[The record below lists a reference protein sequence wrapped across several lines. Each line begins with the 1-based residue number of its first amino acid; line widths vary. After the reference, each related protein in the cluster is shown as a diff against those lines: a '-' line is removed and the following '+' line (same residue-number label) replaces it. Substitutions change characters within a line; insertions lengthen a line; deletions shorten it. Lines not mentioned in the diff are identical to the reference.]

1 MVATLELSGIEKSF
15 PGVRALRGV
24 SLRLEP
30 GSIHALLGENGAGKS
45 TLIKVVTGV
54 HSPDAGKFS
63 VDGRAVRFA
72 SPNAAIAAGIGVVH
86 QERNLIPRFS
96 VGENLLLDR
105 IATGALKP
113 VDYRAMHAEAARW
126 LRLLDLDIDPRQ
138 PVSRLN
144 VATMQMV
151 EIARALSLQ
160 SRVLLLD
167 EPTASLTPHETDAL
181 LVVLRRLRDQ
191 GVAIAFVSHKL
202 EEVQALCDTVTV
214 LRDGQNAC
222 DSLKLAG
229 LHREDLVRLMIGRAE
244 QILDVGPPAE
254 PGAAALQLRGV
265 ATQAGHR
272 DIDLTLR
279 DGEVVGMYGL
289 VGAGRSELA
298 RAVLGLDRIIDGELL
313 VRGKTVRIA
322 SAGVALHRFGI
333 GYVSEDRKRDGVIL
347 LHGALANTG
356 ITLWRRL
363 GNWLGCLRDARLAQ
377 VATPVLRQLEV
388 RMASLDAPVANLSG
402 GNQQKVSLAKWLAAG
417 TRILMVDEPTVG
429 IDVKTKAYFHGLI
442 RDLARDGAAIL
453 VISSDMPELIT
464 LADRILVMHEYR
476 LVGEMRNT
484 RDYDEMSAAIMRSI
498 HAGETSGHVVDRN
511 DQVST
516 VSSNG

>member
-1 MVATLELSGIEKSF
+1 MAATLHLTGIEKSF
-15 PGVRALRGV
+15 PGVKALRGV
-24 SLRLEP
+24 SVRLEP

-45 TLIKVVTGV
+45 TLIKVITGV
-54 HSPDAGKFS
+54 HAPDAGS
-63 VDGRAVRFA
+63 VVVDGRNTRFA
-72 SPNAAIAAGIGVVH
+72 SPTEAIAAGIGVVH

-105 IATGALKP
+105 VATGAVKP
-113 VDYRAMHAEAARW
+113 VDYPALHAEAAKW
-126 LRLLDLDIDPRQ
+126 LRLLDLDIDPRL

-167 EPTASLTPHETDAL
+167 EPTASLTRHETDAL
-181 LVVLRRLRDQ
+181 LHVLRRLRDQ

-222 DSLKLAG
+222 DALPLAG
-229 LHREDLVRLMIGRAE
+229 MRREDLVRLMIGRAE
-244 QILDVGPPAE
+244 QIFELGPIAA
-254 PGAAALQLRGV
+254 PGAAALELRGV

-279 DGEVVGMYGL
+279 DGEVLGLYGL

-298 RAVLGLDRIIDGELL
+298 RAVIGLDRITAGEMR
-313 VRGKTVRIA
+313 VRGKAARIA
-322 SAGVALHRFGI
+322 SVGEALHRFGI
-333 GYVSEDRKRDGVIL
+333 GYVSEDRKQEGVIL
-347 LHGALANTG
+347 LHGVLANAG
-356 ITLWRRL
+356 ITIWRRL
-363 GNWLGCLRDARLAQ
+363 RGWMGWLGDAR
-377 VATPVLRQLEV
+377 VARAVLPVLRQLEV

-417 TRILMVDEPTVG
+417 TRILIVDEPTVG

-442 RDLARDGAAIL
+442 RDLARDGAAVI

-464 LADRILVMHEYR
+464 LSDRIVVMHDYR
-476 LVGEMRNT
+476 LAGEIANT
-484 RDYDEMSAAIMRSI
+484 RDYNSMSEAIMQKI
-498 HAGETSGHVVDRN
+498 H
-511 DQVST
+511 
-516 VSSNG
+516 SS

>member
-1 MVATLELSGIEKSF
+1 MAATLELSGVQKSF

-24 SLRLEP
+24 SLRLEA

-45 TLIKVVTGV
+45 TLIKVITGV
-54 HSPDAGKFS
+54 HLPDAGRFS
-63 VDGRAVRFA
+63 VDGKPVRFA
-72 SPNAAIAAGIGVVH
+72 SPNEAIAAGVGVVH

-105 IATGALKP
+105 VATGTLKP
-113 VDYRAMHAEAARW
+113 VDYRALHAEAARW
-126 LRLLDLDIDPRQ
+126 LRMLDLDIDPRQ

-167 EPTASLTPHETDAL
+167 EPTASLTPHETNAL
-181 LVVLRRLRDQ
+181 LTILRRLRDK

-214 LRDGQNAC
+214 LRDGRNAC
-222 DSLKLAG
+222 DGLKLDGMA
-229 LHREDLVRLMIGRAE
+229 REDLVRLMIGRAE
-244 QILDVGPPAE
+244 QILDAGPPAT
-254 PGAAALQLRGV
+254 PGAAALQMRGV
-265 ATQAGHR
+265 ATRAGHR
-272 DIDLTLR
+272 DIDLTLH

-298 RAVLGLDRIIDGELL
+298 RAVLGLDRITAGELL
-313 VRGKTVRIA
+313 VRGKPVRIA
-322 SAGVALHRFGI
+322 SAGVALHRHGI

-347 LHGALANTG
+347 LHGVLANTG
-356 ITLWRRL
+356 ITLWHRL
-363 GNWLGCLRDARLAQ
+363 RGLLGWLRDGRASRA
-377 VATPVLRQLEV
+377 VTPVLRQLEV

-417 TRILMVDEPTVG
+417 TGILMVDEPTVG
-429 IDVKTKAYFHGLI
+429 IDVKTKAYLHGLL
-442 RDLARDGAAIL
+442 RDLARDGAAVL

-464 LADRILVMHEYR
+464 LADRIVVMHEYR

-498 HAGETSGHVVDRN
+498 HAD
-511 DQVST
+511 
-516 VSSNG
+516 

>member
-1 MVATLELSGIEKSF
+1 MPATLHLTGIKKSF
-15 PGVRALRGV
+15 PGVKALRGV
-24 SLRLEP
+24 SVRLEP

-45 TLIKVVTGV
+45 TLIKVITGV
-54 HSPDAGKFS
+54 HAPDAGS
-63 VDGRAVRFA
+63 IVVDGHTMRFA
-72 SPNAAIAAGIGVVH
+72 SPTEAIAAGIGVVH

-105 IATGALKP
+105 VATGALKP
-113 VDYRAMHAEAARW
+113 VDYPALHAEAAKW
-126 LRLLDLDIDPRQ
+126 LRLLDLDIDPRL

-151 EIARALSLQ
+151 EIARAVSLQ

-167 EPTASLTPHETDAL
+167 EPTASLTRHETDAL
-181 LVVLRRLRDQ
+181 LHVLRRLRDQ

-222 DSLKLAG
+222 DALPLAG
-229 LHREDLVRLMIGRAE
+229 MRREDLVRLMIGRAE
-244 QILDVGPPAE
+244 QTLELGPIAAT
-254 PGAAALQLRGV
+254 GAASGVPALELRGV

-272 DIDLTLR
+272 DIDLTLH
-279 DGEVVGMYGL
+279 DGEVLGLYGL

-298 RAVLGLDRIIDGELL
+298 RAVIGLDRITAGEMR
-313 VRGKTVRIA
+313 VRGRAARIA
-322 SAGVALHRFGI
+322 SVGEALHRFGI
-333 GYVSEDRKRDGVIL
+333 GYVSEDRKQEGVIL
-347 LHGALANTG
+347 LHGVLANAG
-356 ITLWRRL
+356 ITIWRRL
-363 GNWLGCLRDARLAQ
+363 RGWMGWLGDAR
-377 VATPVLRQLEV
+377 VARAVLPVLRQLEV

-417 TRILMVDEPTVG
+417 TRILIVDEPTVG

-442 RDLARDGAAIL
+442 RDLARTGAAVI

-464 LADRILVMHEYR
+464 LADRIVVMHAYR
-476 LVGEMRNT
+476 LVGEIANT
-484 RDYDEMSAAIMRSI
+484 RNYDAMSEAIMEKI
-498 HAGETSGHVVDRN
+498 HAV
-511 DQVST
+511 
-516 VSSNG
+516 

>member
-1 MVATLELSGIEKSF
+1 MAATLHLTGIEKSF
-15 PGVRALRGV
+15 PGVKALRGV
-24 SLRLEP
+24 SVRLEP

-45 TLIKVVTGV
+45 TLIKVITGV
-54 HSPDAGKFS
+54 HAPDAGS
-63 VDGRAVRFA
+63 INVDGQVMRFA
-72 SPNAAIAAGIGVVH
+72 SPTEAIKAGIGVVH

-96 VGENLLLDR
+96 VSENLLLDR
-105 IATGALKP
+105 VATGSLKP
-113 VDYRAMHAEAARW
+113 IDYPALHDEAAKW
-126 LRLLDLDIDPRQ
+126 LRLLDLDIDPRL

-167 EPTASLTPHETDAL
+167 EPTASLTRHETDAL
-181 LVVLRRLRDQ
+181 LHVLRRLRDQ

-222 DSLKLAG
+222 DALPLSG
-229 LHREDLVRLMIGRAE
+229 MRREDLVRLMIGRAE
-244 QILDVGPPAE
+244 QILELGPI
-254 PGAAALQLRGV
+254 AAATGVAALELRGV

-272 DIDLTLR
+272 DIDLALH

-298 RAVLGLDRIIDGELL
+298 RAVIGLDRITAGEIS
-313 VRGKTVRIA
+313 VRGKVARIT
-322 SAGVALHRFGI
+322 SVGEALHRFGI
-333 GYVSEDRKRDGVIL
+333 GYVSEDRKQEGVIL
-347 LHGALANTG
+347 LHGVLANAG
-356 ITLWRRL
+356 ITVWRRL
-363 GNWLGCLRDARLAQ
+363 RGWMGWLGDAR
-377 VATPVLRQLEV
+377 VARAVMPVLRQLEV

-417 TRILMVDEPTVG
+417 TRILIVDEPTVG
-429 IDVKTKAYFHGLI
+429 IDVKTKAYFHSLI
-442 RDLARDGAAIL
+442 RDLARDGAAVM

-464 LADRILVMHEYR
+464 LSDRIVVMHDYR
-476 LVGEMRNT
+476 LAGEIANT
-484 RDYDEMSAAIMRSI
+484 RDYDAMSEAIMQKI
-498 HAGETSGHVVDRN
+498 HAG
-511 DQVST
+511 
-516 VSSNG
+516 

>member
-1 MVATLELSGIEKSF
+1 MAATLDLSGIEKSF

-24 SLRLEP
+24 SLRLEA
-30 GSIHALLGENGAGKS
+30 GSIHSLLGENGAGKS
-45 TLIKVVTGV
+45 TLIKVITGV
-54 HSPDAGKFS
+54 HLPDAGRFS
-63 VDGRAVRFA
+63 IDGRAVRFT
-72 SPNAAIAAGIGVVH
+72 SPNEAIAAGIGVVH

-105 IATGALKP
+105 VATGTLKP
-113 VDYRAMHAEAARW
+113 VDYRALHAEAARW

-160 SRVLLLD
+160 SHVLLLD
-167 EPTASLTPHETDAL
+167 EPTASLTPHETHAL
-181 LVVLRRLRDQ
+181 LTILRRLRDG

-222 DSLKLAG
+222 DGLKLAG
-229 LHREDLVRLMIGRAE
+229 LRREDLVRLMIGRAE
-244 QILDVGPPAE
+244 QILDIAPPAM
-254 PGAAALQLRGV
+254 PGAVALQMRGV

-279 DGEVVGMYGL
+279 HGEVVGMYGL

-298 RAVLGLDRIIDGELL
+298 RAVLGLDRIIAGELL
-313 VRGKTVRIA
+313 VRGKPARIA
-322 SAGVALHRFGI
+322 PARVALRRFGI

-347 LHGALANTG
+347 LHGVLANTG
-356 ITLWRRL
+356 ITLWHRL
-363 GNWLGCLRDARLAQ
+363 QALFGWLRDGRVSRA
-377 VATPVLRQLEV
+377 VMPVLRQLEV

-417 TRILMVDEPTVG
+417 TGILMVDEPTVG
-429 IDVKTKAYFHGLI
+429 IDVKTKAYFHGLL
-442 RDLARDGAAIL
+442 RDLARNGAAVL

-476 LVGEMRNT
+476 MVGELRNT
-484 RDYDEMSAAIMRSI
+484 HDYDEMSAAIMHSI
-498 HAGETSGHVVDRN
+498 HAE
-511 DQVST
+511 
-516 VSSNG
+516 